1 MGLRPHP
8 SSSGEFHRSFFC
20 GLPLRESMS
29 SRSLSLLPFFAG
41 NRRDGARLLSSAL
54 VFLTIGITQLDQR
67 WGQVLTLIAS
77 VVCLYWGVAYRR
89 LDR

>member
-1 MGLRPHP
+1 MPHRISPVVSHRGFFRGL
-8 SSSGEFHRSFFC
+8 S
-20 GLPLRESMS
+20 LRGSMP

-54 VFLTIGITQLDQR
+54 VFLTIGMTQLDQR
-67 WGQVLTLIAS
+67 WGQVLSLIAS
-77 VVCLYWGVAYRR
+77 MVCLYWGVAYRR

>member
-1 MGLRPHP
+1 MPHRISPVVSQRGFFSGL
-8 SSSGEFHRSFFC
+8 S
-20 GLPLRESMS
+20 LRESMP

-54 VFLTIGITQLDQR
+54 VFLTIGMTQLDQR

-77 VVCLYWGVAYRR
+77 MVCLYWGVAYRR

>member
-8 SSSGEFHRSFFC
+8 SSSGEFHRGFFC

-54 VFLTIGITQLDQR
+54 VFLTIGITQLDHR

-77 VVCLYWGVAYRR
+77 VVCIYWGVAYRR

>member
-1 MGLRPHP
+1 MLHRISPVVSHRGFFRGL
-8 SSSGEFHRSFFC
+8 S
-20 GLPLRESMS
+20 LRESMP

-54 VFLTIGITQLDQR
+54 VFLTIGMTQLDQR
-67 WGQVLTLIAS
+67 WGQVLSLIAS
-77 VVCLYWGVAYRR
+77 MVCLYWGVAYRR

>member
-1 MGLRPHP
+1 MPHRISPVVSQRGFFRGL
-8 SSSGEFHRSFFC
+8 S
-20 GLPLRESMS
+20 LRESMP

-54 VFLTIGITQLDQR
+54 VFLTIGMTQLDQR

-77 VVCLYWGVAYRR
+77 MVCLYWGVAYRR

>member
-8 SSSGEFHRSFFC
+8 SSSGEFHRGFFC

>member
-1 MGLRPHP
+1 MPHRISPVESHRGFFRGL
-8 SSSGEFHRSFFC
+8 S
-20 GLPLRESMS
+20 LRESMP

-54 VFLTIGITQLDQR
+54 VFLTIGMTQLDQR
-67 WGQVLTLIAS
+67 WGQVLSLIAS
-77 VVCLYWGVAYRR
+77 MVCLYWGVAYRR

>member
-1 MGLRPHP
+1 MWPAVA
-8 SSSGEFHRSFFC
+8 
-20 GLPLRESMS
+20 REYVQSIFV
-29 SRSLSLLPFFAG
+29 LAPFFAG

>member
-1 MGLRPHP
+1 MLHRISPVV
-8 SSSGEFHRSFFC
+8 FHRGFFR
-20 GLPLRESMS
+20 GLSLRESMP

-54 VFLTIGITQLDQR
+54 VFLTIGMTQLDQR
-67 WGQVLTLIAS
+67 WGQVLSLIAS
-77 VVCLYWGVAYRR
+77 MVCLYWGVAYRR

>member
-1 MGLRPHP
+1 
-8 SSSGEFHRSFFC
+8 
-20 GLPLRESMS
+20 MS

-54 VFLTIGITQLDQR
+54 VFLTIGMTQLDQR
-67 WGQVLTLIAS
+67 WGQVLSLIAS
-77 VVCLYWGVAYRR
+77 MVCLYWGVAYRR